1 MVGSLG
7 PCNDPRGTDG
17 GVGPGEQVKDFA
29 LVGRRLEGN
38 AWREAGCLA
47 FVFRAFAICLISL
60 AEL

>member
-7 PCNDPRGTDG
+7 PCNDPRATG
-17 GVGPGEQVKDFA
+17 GRVGLGEQVKDFA

-38 AWREAGCLA
+38 AWREVA
-47 FVFRAFAICLISL
+47 FVFRAFAICLVSL